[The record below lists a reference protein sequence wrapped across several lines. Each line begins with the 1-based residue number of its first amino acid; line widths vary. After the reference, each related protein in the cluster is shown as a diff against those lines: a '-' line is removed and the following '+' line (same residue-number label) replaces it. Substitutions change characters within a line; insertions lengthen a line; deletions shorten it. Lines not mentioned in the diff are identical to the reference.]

1 MTQRYDSANQT
12 LWVSCSLD
20 ADSLLPAAEISRLHA
35 MRAAGKTPEGQ
46 VLTAVNVVFSD
57 AGCAE
62 YNESALSFS
71 QIGTFVGSLD
81 APTPFGAPTDF
92 GVKEDFGV

>member
-1 MTQRYDSANQT
+1 MSQRYDSANRT

-20 ADSLLPAAEISRLHA
+20 ADSLLPADEVSHLNAIRS
-35 MRAAGKTPEGQ
+35 AGMTPDGHS
-46 VLTAVNVVFSD
+46 VVAVNVVFSD

-81 APTPFGAPTDF
+81 APQPLGAATDF